1 MIHAWLLLVVG
12 IGLILDFL
20 GGAIY
25 YHQFGLVNALG
36 ISAGVVALLVG
47 DRLRRP
53 GRGIRIR
60 PRAGSGAGVTES
72 LQNAEP
78 DAEMLQENIV
88 VLSDVVV
95 KFDGFKALDIKQLAI
110 KRNELRVVIGPN
122 GAGKT
127 TLCDVISGK
136 TSVASGRVWFDGHET
151 THMRDTEI
159 ARLGVGRKFQT
170 PTIFDSLTVFE
181 NMELALPG
189 RRNVWQNLLG
199 RESEEQRVQIFQ
211 ILERVHLLD
220 DLATPAKYLSHG
232 QRQWLEISMLIVAD
246 PKLLLV
252 DEPAAG
258 LTDKETE
265 LTAELL
271 LELKGRHTL
280 IVIEHDMDFV
290 RRLNSRVTVFDN
302 GQVLADGSLDQ
313 VQENPDV
320 IEAYLGR

>member
-1 MIHAWLLLVVG
+1 M
-12 IGLILDFL
+12 F
-20 GGAIY
+20 
-25 YHQFGLVNALG
+25 
-36 ISAGVVALLVG
+36 S
-47 DRLRRP
+47 
-53 GRGIRIR
+53 
-60 PRAGSGAGVTES
+60 
-72 LQNAEP
+72 
-78 DAEMLQENIV
+78 NIV
-88 VLSDVVV
+88 YLKEVTVS
-95 KFDGFKALDIKQLAI
+95 FDGFKALDISQFAVHY
-110 KRNELRVVIGPN
+110 NDLRVVIGPN

-136 TSVASGRVWFDGHET
+136 TRPTGGRIFFNRTET
-151 THMRDTEI
+151 TRMPDVEI

-170 PTIFDSLTVFE
+170 PTVFDSLTVYE

-189 RRNVWQNLLG
+189 RRRVWQNIWG
-199 RESEEQRVQIFQ
+199 KESAAQRDRIMQ
-211 ILERVHLLD
+211 ILERVRLIDH
-220 DLATPAKYLSHG
+220 AHSAARNLSHG

-271 LELKGRHTL
+271 LELKGSHTI

-290 RRLNSRVTVFDN
+290 RRLNSTVTVLN
-302 GQVLADGSLDQ
+302 EGKVLAEGSMDK
-313 VQENPDV
+313 VQADPAV